1 MTKKN
6 ETTTNIRVGISDS
19 NHVVQVDSSLSQS
32 EIQST
37 VNAALTKK
45 EALVLVDAKGLTT
58 IIPAEKIA
66 FVEYGQAQERKVGFG
81 AL

>member
-32 EIQST
+32 EIQSA